1 MLPRPTAEVKTAR
14 APTPSLY
21 TRPPPLTGGAA
32 VALLGTVHYEVR
44 DGVALLTV
52 DNPPVNPLSSGV
64 RFYLSQHL
72 ETALDDDDIEAVVI
86 TGKGRAFIAGADI
99 RDFGKTP
106 NPDEQPKQPAG
117 ALIEASHKPVVA
129 AINGTAFGGGLEHAL
144 TCHYRVAAPG
154 APVGLPEIKIGLLP
168 GGGGTQRLPRLIGA
182 ERAMQAILSG
192 DPFDTEE
199 ALELGIIDEII
210 DGDLV
215 AGAIAFAKTKA
226 ATGGP
231 HPRVRDRRDKIETDR
246 ANPEVFKTG
255 EAYLAR
261 RLRGQIN
268 GQMAFNSVKAA
279 VEIDDFDEGIR
290 AERENFQVCHDHE
303 QRAAM
308 IHVFFA
314 ERQAARIPDVPRD
327 APRKDIASAAT
338 VGGGLMGGGIA
349 MSFADAGIP
358 VKVLEVNQEA
368 LDRGLSVIE
377 TNYNR
382 MVRSGRISEA
392 ERDDRLGLIEGVLDY
407 DAVADAD
414 VVVEAVY
421 ENLDLKKEIFAKLD
435 ATMKDGAVLASNT
448 SGLDLDQMAAMTKR
462 PGDVVGT
469 HFFSP
474 ANIMQ
479 LLEVVRGVETKPEIL
494 ATAMALGKT
503 IGKVP
508 VMSLNA
514 PGFIGNRMLGGY
526 TRQAGEIILHGALPE
541 QVDKVIVDFGFNMGP
556 FAMNDLVGL
565 DLGWRAR
572 RMAGTTDKPLTT
584 IVPDKLCDLGR
595 FGQKTNAGF
604 YTYAEGSRQGQPDPA
619 VAKIIEDTSAQLGFS
634 RRVIDEG
641 EILKRCL
648 YPLVNIGAQLLD
660 DGIALRAS
668 DIDVVY
674 IHGYGFPKYR
684 GGPMYYADQVGLD
697 NVYRD
702 ILAFHQEYGD
712 AWRPAPLLKR
722 LAEEGGSFAAWNNKA
737 G

>member
-1 MLPRPTAEVKTAR
+1 M
-14 APTPSLY
+14 
-21 TRPPPLTGGAA
+21 
-32 VALLGTVHYEVR
+32 ALLGTVHYEVR
-44 DGVALLTV
+44 DRVALLTV

-64 RFYLSQHL
+64 RFYMSQHL
-72 ETALDDDDIEAVVI
+72 ETALADDNVDAVVI

-99 RDFGKTP
+99 RDFGKP
-106 NPDEQPKQPAG
+106 RNPDEQPKRAAG
-117 ALIEASHKPVVA
+117 EIMEASTKPIVA

-144 TCHYRVAAPG
+144 FCHYRVAAPG

-182 ERAMQAILSG
+182 ERAMDAILTG
-192 DPFDTEE
+192 DPFDTDE
-199 ALELGIIDEII
+199 AAELGIIDQII
-210 DGDLV
+210 AGDLV
-215 AGAIAFAKTKA
+215 AGAIEFAKAKA
-226 ATGGP
+226 AAGGP
-231 HPRVRDRRDKIETDR
+231 YPLVRNRRDKVEADR
-246 ANPEVFKTG
+246 ANPDVFKAG

-261 RLRGQIN
+261 RMRGQIN
-268 GQMAFNSVKAA
+268 GRMAFNSVKAA

-314 ERQAARIPDVPRD
+314 ERQATRIPDVPRD
-327 APRKDIASAAT
+327 TPGKDIATAAT

-349 MSFADAGIP
+349 MCFADAGIP
-358 VKVLEVNQEA
+358 VKVLEVSQEA
-368 LDRGLSVIE
+368 LDKGLSVIE
-377 TNYNR
+377 FNYNR
-382 MVRSGRISEA
+382 MVRSGRITEA
-392 ERDDRLGLIEGVLDY
+392 ERDARLGLIEGVMDY

-448 SGLDLDQMAAMTKR
+448 SGLDLDQMAGMTKR
-462 PGDVVGT
+462 PSDVVGT

-479 LLEVVRGVETKPEIL
+479 LLEVVRGVETNPETL

-503 IGKVP
+503 IGKTP

-526 TRQAGEIILHGALPE
+526 TSQAGEIILHGAFPE

-572 RMAGTTDKPLTT
+572 KMAGTTDKPLTAV
-584 IVPDKLCDLGR
+584 VPDKLCDLGR

-604 YTYAEGSRQGQPDPA
+604 YTYAQGSRQGQPDAA
-619 VAKIIEDTSAQLGFS
+619 VAKIIEDTSAELGFS
-634 RRVIDEG
+634 RRQINGD

-648 YPLVNIGAQLLD
+648 YPLINIGAQLLD

-674 IHGYGFPKYR
+674 IYGYGFPKYR

-722 LAEEGGSFAAWNNKA
+722 LAEEGGSFAAWDAANTGK
-737 G
+737 

>member
-1 MLPRPTAEVKTAR
+1 M
-14 APTPSLY
+14 
-21 TRPPPLTGGAA
+21 
-32 VALLGTVHYEVR
+32 ALLGTVHYEVR

-64 RFYLSQHL
+64 RFYMSQHL
-72 ETALDDDDIEAVVI
+72 ETALVDEDIEAVVI

-117 ALIEASHKPVVA
+117 ALIEASDKPVVA

-144 TCHYRVAAPG
+144 TCHYRVAVPG

-182 ERAMQAILSG
+182 ERAMLAILSG

-199 ALELGIIDEII
+199 ALELGIVDEII
-210 DGDLV
+210 EGDLV
-215 AGAIAFAKTKA
+215 PGAIAFAKARA

-231 HPRVRDRRDKIETDR
+231 HPRVRDRRDKIEADR
-246 ANPEVFKTG
+246 ANADVFKAG

-308 IHVFFA
+308 IHVFFS

-327 APRKDIASAAT
+327 APRKDIGSAAT

-368 LDRGLSVIE
+368 LDKGLSVIE

-392 ERDDRLGLIEGVLDY
+392 ERDVRLGLIEGVLDY

-435 ATMKDGAVLASNT
+435 ATMKPGAVLASNT
-448 SGLDLDQMAAMTKR
+448 SGLDVDQMAAMTKR

-479 LLEVVRGVETKPEIL
+479 LLEVVRGVETRPEIL

-526 TRQAGEIILHGALPE
+526 TSQAGEIILHGALPE

-619 VAKIIEDTSAQLGFS
+619 VAKIIEDTSAELGFS
-634 RRVIDEG
+634 RRTIDGG

-674 IHGYGFPKYR
+674 IYGYGFPKYR
-684 GGPMYYADQVGLD
+684 GGPMYYADQVGLA

-722 LAEEGGSFAAWNNKA
+722 LAEEGGSFAAWDNKA

>member
-1 MLPRPTAEVKTAR
+1 M
-14 APTPSLY
+14 
-21 TRPPPLTGGAA
+21 
-32 VALLGTVHYEVR
+32 ALLGTVHYEVR
-44 DGVALLTV
+44 DRVALLTI
-52 DNPPVNPLSSGV
+52 DNPPVNPMSSGV

-72 ETALDDDDIEAVVI
+72 EAALADDAVDAVAI

-117 ALIEASHKPVVA
+117 TLIEASAKPVVA
-129 AINGTAFGGGLEHAL
+129 AINGTAFGGGLELAL

-182 ERAMQAILSG
+182 ERAMMAILSG

-199 ALELGIIDEII
+199 ALALGIVDEIV

-215 AGAIAFAKTKA
+215 AGAIAFAKARA
-226 ATGGP
+226 AAGAP
-231 HPRVRDRRDKIETDR
+231 HPLVRNRRDKIEADR
-246 ANPEVFKTG
+246 ANPAVFKAG

-261 RLRGQIN
+261 RMRGQFN
-268 GQMAFNSVKAA
+268 GQMAFDSVQAA
-279 VEIDDFDEGIR
+279 VQLDDFDEGIR
-290 AERENFQVCHDHE
+290 AERANFQRCHDHE

-308 IHVFFA
+308 IHVFFS
-314 ERQAARIPDVPRD
+314 ERVAARIPDVAADTPKK
-327 APRKDIASAAT
+327 AIAKAAT

-349 MSFADAGIP
+349 MCFADAGIP
-358 VKVLEVNQEA
+358 VQVLEQSEEA
-368 LDRGLSVIE
+368 LNKGLAVVAS
-377 TNYNR
+377 NYAR

-392 ERDDRLGLIEGVLDY
+392 ERDERMALIEGALEY
-407 DAVADAD
+407 DAIAEAD

-421 ENLDLKKEIFAKLD
+421 ENLDLKKQIFERLD
-435 ATMKDGAVLASNT
+435 ATMKDGAILASNT
-448 SGLDLDQMAAMTKR
+448 SGLDLDQMAASTKR

-479 LLEVVRGVETKPEIL
+479 LLEVVRGAQTSDETL

-503 IGKVP
+503 IGKTP
-508 VMSLNA
+508 VLSTNA

-526 TRQAGEIILHGALPE
+526 TQQAGSMILYGAQPQ
-541 QVDKVIVDFGFNMGP
+541 QVDRVIVDFGFNMGP

-572 RMAGTTDKPLTT
+572 QMSGMKPEDRPLTA
-584 IVPDKLCDLGR
+584 IVPDKLCDMGR
-595 FGQKTNAGF
+595 YGQKTGAGF
-604 YTYAEGSRQGQPDPA
+604 YQYPEGSRQGKADPL
-619 VAKIIEDTSAQLGFS
+619 VAELIEGTSKELGIE
-634 RRVIDEG
+634 RRRIDDDEV
-641 EILKRCL
+641 LKRCL
-648 YPLVNIGAQLLD
+648 YPLINIGAQLLD

-674 IHGYGFPKYR
+674 IYGYGFPKYR
-684 GGPMYYADQVGLD
+684 GGPMYYADQLGIQ

-702 ILAFHQEYGD
+702 ILALHQEYGD
-712 AWRPAPLLKR
+712 VWRPVPLLRK
-722 LAEEGGSFAAWNNKA
+722 LAEEGSSFAEWDAANA
-737 G
+737 AQGGR

>member
-1 MLPRPTAEVKTAR
+1 M
-14 APTPSLY
+14 
-21 TRPPPLTGGAA
+21 
-32 VALLGTVHYEVR
+32 ALLGTVHYDVR
-44 DGVALLTV
+44 DDVALLTI
-52 DNPPVNPLSSGV
+52 DNPPVNPMSSGV

-72 ETALDDDDIEAVVI
+72 QTALADDAVSAVVI

-106 NPDEQPKQPAG
+106 NPDEQPKRPAG
-117 ALIEASHKPVVA
+117 ALIEESEKPIVA

-168 GGGGTQRLPRLIGA
+168 GGGGTQRLPRLIGT

-199 ALELGIIDEII
+199 ALQLGIIDEII
-210 DGDLV
+210 EGDLV
-215 AGAIAFAKTKA
+215 AGAIAFAKRKA
-226 ATGGP
+226 AAGGP
-231 HPRVRDRRDKIETDR
+231 HPLVRNRRDKIESDR
-246 ANPEVFKTG
+246 ANADVFKAG

-261 RLRGQIN
+261 RMRAQFN
-268 GQMAFNSVKAA
+268 GRMAFDSVKAA
-279 VEIDDFDEGIR
+279 VELDDFDDGIR
-290 AERENFQVCHDHE
+290 AEQANFQRCHDHE

-314 ERQAARIPDVPRD
+314 ERQGAKIADVP
-327 APRKDIASAAT
+327 AATPKKTIASAAT

-358 VKVLEVNQEA
+358 VKVLETNQEA
-368 LDRGLSVIE
+368 LDKGLDTVRN
-377 TNYNR
+377 NYER
-382 MVRSGRISEA
+382 MVRSGRISA
-392 ERDDRLGLIEGVLDY
+392 EQRDERLARIEGVLDY
-407 DAVADAD
+407 GAIADAD

-421 ENLDLKKEIFAKLD
+421 ENLDLKKQIFEKLD
-435 ATMKDGAVLASNT
+435 ATMKEGAVLASNT
-448 SGLDLDQMAAMTKR
+448 SALDLDQMAAMTKR

-479 LLEVVRGVETKPEIL
+479 LLEVVRGAETNNETL

-503 IGKVP
+503 IGKIP
-508 VMSLNA
+508 VMSTNA

-541 QVDKVIVDFGFNMGP
+541 QVDKAIFDFGFNMGP

-572 RMAGTTDKPLTT
+572 KMAGTKDEDKPLTAL
-584 IVPDKLCDLGR
+584 IPDKLCELGR
-595 FGQKTNAGF
+595 YGQKTGAGF
-604 YTYAEGSRQGQPDPA
+604 YQYPPGSRQGQPDAA
-619 VAKIIEDTSAQLGFS
+619 VAKIIEETAAELGIE
-634 RRVIDEG
+634 RREIDEA
-641 EILKRCL
+641 EVLKRCL
-648 YPLVNIGAQLLD
+648 YPLINIGAQLLD
-660 DGIALRAS
+660 DGIAQRAS

-674 IHGYGFPKYR
+674 VYGYGFPKYR
-684 GGPMYYADQVGLD
+684 GGPMYYADQVGLQEI
-697 NVYRD
+697 YRD
-702 ILAFHQEYGD
+702 ILAFHQQYGD

-722 LAEEGGSFAAWNNKA
+722 LAEAGSSFAAFDA
-737 G
+737 ERA

>member
-1 MLPRPTAEVKTAR
+1 M
-14 APTPSLY
+14 
-21 TRPPPLTGGAA
+21 
-32 VALLGTVHYEVR
+32 ALLGTVHYEVR
-44 DGVALLTV
+44 DGVALLTI

-64 RFYLSQHL
+64 RFYLSQHM
-72 ETALDDDDIEAVVI
+72 ETALADDGVEAVVI

-99 RDFGKTP
+99 RDFGTTQ
-106 NPDEQPKQPAG
+106 NPDEQPKRQAG
-117 ALIEASHKPVVA
+117 AYIEESEKPVVA
-129 AINGTAFGGGLEHAL
+129 AINGTAFGGGFEVAL
-144 TCHYRVAAPG
+144 TCHYRVATPG

-168 GGGGTQRLPRLIGA
+168 GGGGTQRMPRLIGV
-182 ERAMQAILSG
+182 ERALQAILSG

-199 ALELGIIDEII
+199 ALELGLIDSII

-215 AGAIAFAKTKA
+215 TGAIAFAKARIAEGRPYPLIRHK
-226 ATGGP
+226 
-231 HPRVRDRRDKIETDR
+231 RDKIDADR
-246 ANPEVFKTG
+246 ANPDVFKAA

-261 RLRGQIN
+261 RMRGQFN
-268 GQMAFNSVKAA
+268 GQMAFDSVKGA
-279 VEIDDFDEGIR
+279 VEIEDFNEGIR
-290 AERENFQVCHDHE
+290 AERANFVRCVAHE

-308 IHVFFA
+308 IHVFFS
-314 ERQAARIPDVPRD
+314 ERQAARIPDVPAD
-327 APRKDIASAAT
+327 TPKKTITSAAT

-349 MSFADAGIP
+349 MCFADSGIP
-358 VKVLEVNQEA
+358 VKVLEVSQEA
-368 LDRGLSVIE
+368 LDKGLAVIE
-377 TNYNR
+377 NNYGR
-382 MVRSGRISEA
+382 MVRSGRISES
-392 ERDDRLGLIEGVLDY
+392 ERDARLGLIEGVLDY

-414 VVVEAVY
+414 IVVEAVY

-435 ATMKDGAVLASNT
+435 ATMKEGAVLASNT

-479 LLEVVRGVETKPEIL
+479 MLEVVRGVETGKETL
-494 ATAMALGKT
+494 ATAMTLGKN

-514 PGFIGNRMLGGY
+514 PGFIGNHILGGY

-541 QVDKVIVDFGFNMGP
+541 QVDKVIYDFGFNMGP
-556 FAMNDLVGL
+556 FAMADLVGL

-572 RMAGTTDKPLTT
+572 KMSGVKDTRLTS

-595 FGQKTNAGF
+595 FGQKTNAG
-604 YTYAEGSRQGQPDPA
+604 YYIYPEGSRQGRPDPV
-619 VAKIIEDTSAQLGFS
+619 VAQIIAETCAELGFE
-634 RRVIDEG
+634 REELDEG

-648 YPLVNIGAQLLD
+648 YPLINIGAQLLD

-668 DIDVVY
+668 DINVMYVY
-674 IHGYGFPKYR
+674 GYGFPKYR

-702 ILAFHQEYGD
+702 ILAYHQAYGD

-722 LAEEGGSFAAWNNKA
+722 LAEEGGSFAAWDAAKA
-737 G
+737 KG

>member
-1 MLPRPTAEVKTAR
+1 M
-14 APTPSLY
+14 
-21 TRPPPLTGGAA
+21 
-32 VALLGTVHYEVR
+32 ALLGTVHYEVR

-52 DNPPVNPLSSGV
+52 DNPPVNPMSSGV
-64 RFYLSQHL
+64 RFYLSEHL
-72 ETALDDDDIEAVVI
+72 QTALADDAVDAVVI

-99 RDFGKTP
+99 RDFGKAP
-106 NPDEQPKQPAG
+106 NADEQPKRAAG
-117 ALIEASHKPVVA
+117 ELIEGSAKPVVA
-129 AINGTAFGGGLEHAL
+129 AINGTAFGGGLELAL

-154 APVGLPEIKIGLLP
+154 APVGLPETKIGLLP

-199 ALELGIIDEII
+199 ALALGIVDRIA

-215 AGAIAFAKTKA
+215 EAAIAFVKGKA
-226 ATGGP
+226 GSTP
-231 HPRVRDRRDKIETDR
+231 HPLIRNRRDKVLADR
-246 ANPEVFKTG
+246 ANPDVFKAG

-261 RLRGQIN
+261 RMRGQFN
-268 GQMAFNSVKAA
+268 GQMAFDSVKAA
-279 VEIDDFDEGIR
+279 VELDDFDDGIR
-290 AERENFQVCHDHE
+290 AERANFQRCHDHE

-314 ERQAARIPDVPRD
+314 ERQAARIPDVPRET
-327 APRKDIASAAT
+327 PTKPIASAAT

-349 MSFADAGIP
+349 MCFADAGIP
-358 VKVLEVNQEA
+358 VKVLEVSQEA
-368 LDRGLSVIE
+368 LDKGLAVIA
-377 TNYNR
+377 TNYGR

-392 ERDDRLGLIEGVLDY
+392 ERDDRLSRIEGVLDY
-407 DAVADAD
+407 GAVADAD
-414 VVVEAVY
+414 VVVEAVF
-421 ENLDLKKEIFAKLD
+421 ENLDLKKQIFEKLD
-435 ATMKDGAVLASNT
+435 AAMKPGAVLASNT
-448 SGLDLDQMAAMTKR
+448 SGLDLDQMAASTGR
-462 PGDVVGT
+462 PQHVVGT

-479 LLEVVRGVETKPEIL
+479 LLEVVRGAATDEETL
-494 ATAMALGKT
+494 ATAMALGKI

-508 VMSLNA
+508 VMSTNA

-526 TRQAGEIILHGALPE
+526 TRQAGEIILHGAMPE
-541 QVDKVIVDFGFNMGP
+541 QVDKVIYDFGFNMGP

-572 RMAGTTDKPLTT
+572 KMAGVADADKPLTAV
-584 IVPDKLCDLGR
+584 VPDRLCDLGR
-595 FGQKTNAGF
+595 YGQKTNAGF
-604 YTYAEGSRQGQPDPA
+604 YRYAEGSRQGQPDPE
-619 VAKIIEDTSAQLGFS
+619 VAELIETTSRELGIE
-634 RRVIDEG
+634 RREIGDDEV
-641 EILKRCL
+641 LKRCL

-674 IHGYGFPKYR
+674 VYGYGFPKYR

-702 ILAFHQEYGD
+702 IVSFHQLYGD

-722 LAEEGGSFAAWNNKA
+722 LAEEGGSFADWDAANA
-737 G
+737 RR

>member
-1 MLPRPTAEVKTAR
+1 M
-14 APTPSLY
+14 
-21 TRPPPLTGGAA
+21 
-32 VALLGTVHYEVR
+32 ALLGTVHYEIR

-64 RFYLSQHL
+64 RFYMSRHL
-72 ETALDDDDIEAVVI
+72 ETALADADVEAVVI
-86 TGKGRAFIAGADI
+86 TGSGRAFIAGADI
-99 RDFGKTP
+99 RDFGKP
-106 NPDEQPKQPAG
+106 RNPDEQPHRPAG
-117 ALIEASHKPVVA
+117 EIMEESTKPIVA

-144 TCHYRVAAPG
+144 FCHYRVAAPG

-192 DPFDTEE
+192 DPFTTEE
-199 ALELGIIDEII
+199 ALELGILDEII
-210 DGDLV
+210 QGDLV
-215 AGAIAFAKTKA
+215 DGAIAFAKAKA
-226 ATGGP
+226 AAGGP
-231 HPRVRDRRDKIETDR
+231 HPLVRHLRDRIEADR
-246 ANPEVFKTG
+246 ANPDVFKAG
-255 EAYLAR
+255 AAYLAR
-261 RLRGQIN
+261 RMRGQIN
-268 GQMAFNSVKAA
+268 GRMAFDSVKAA

-290 AERENFQVCHDHE
+290 AERANFQVCHDHE

-314 ERQAARIPDVPRD
+314 ERKAARIPDVPRETPKK
-327 APRKDIASAAT
+327 AIRTAAT
-338 VGGGLMGGGIA
+338 IGGGLMGGGIA

-358 VKVLEVNQEA
+358 VKVLEVNREA
-368 LDRGLSVIE
+368 LDKGLSVIE
-377 TNYNR
+377 YNYHR
-382 MVRSGRISEA
+382 MVRSGRITEA
-392 ERDDRLGLIEGVLDY
+392 ERDSRLDLIEGVLDY
-407 DAVADAD
+407 DAVAAAD

-421 ENLDLKKEIFAKLD
+421 ENLDLKKEVFAKLD

-462 PGDVVGT
+462 PGAVVGT

-479 LLEVVRGVETKPEIL
+479 LLEVVRGTETNPETL
-494 ATAMALGKT
+494 ATAMALGKN
-503 IGKVP
+503 IGKIP
-508 VMSLNA
+508 VLSLNA

-526 TRQAGEIILHGALPE
+526 TRQAGEIILHGAFPE
-541 QVDKVIVDFGFNMGP
+541 QVDQVIFDFGFNMGP

-572 RMAGTTDKPLTT
+572 KMAGATDKPLTA
-584 IVPDKLCDLGR
+584 IVPDKLCELGR

-604 YTYAEGSRQGQPDPA
+604 FTYAEGSRQGRPDPA
-619 VAKIIEDTSAQLGFS
+619 VAKIIEETSAELGFA
-634 RRVIDEG
+634 RRKINED

-648 YPLVNIGAQLLD
+648 YPLINIGAQLLD
-660 DGIALRAS
+660 DGIAQRAS

-674 IHGYGFPKYR
+674 VHGYGFPKYR
-684 GGPMYYADQVGLD
+684 GGPMYHADRVGLD

-702 ILAFHQEYGD
+702 ILAFHREYGE

-722 LAEEGGSFAAWNNKA
+722 LAQAGSSFAAWDSA
-737 G
+737 QA

>member
-1 MLPRPTAEVKTAR
+1 M
-14 APTPSLY
+14 
-21 TRPPPLTGGAA
+21 
-32 VALLGTVHYEVR
+32 ALLGTVHYAVR
-44 DGVALLTV
+44 DGVALLTI

-64 RFYLSQHL
+64 RFYLAQHV
-72 ETALDDDDIEAVVI
+72 ETALADDNVEGVVV

-106 NPDEQPKQPAG
+106 SPDEQPKHAVG
-117 ALIEASHKPVVA
+117 KLIEESGKPVVA
-129 AINGTAFGGGLEHAL
+129 AINGTAFGGGLEFAL
-144 TCHYRVAAPG
+144 TCHYRLAAPG

-199 ALELGIIDEII
+199 AFQLGIVDKII
-210 DGDLV
+210 EDDLV
-215 AGAIAFAKTKA
+215 AGAIAFAKARAT
-226 ATGGP
+226 TGGP
-231 HPRVRDRRDKIETDR
+231 YPLVRNRRDKIEADR
-246 ANPEVFKTG
+246 ANPDVFKAG

-279 VEIDDFDEGIR
+279 VEIDDFDEGMG
-290 AERENFQVCHDHE
+290 AERANFRVCHDHE

-308 IHVFFA
+308 IHVFFG
-314 ERQAARIPDVPRD
+314 ERQAARIPDVARD
-327 APRKDIASAAT
+327 TPTKTIGSAAT
-338 VGGGLMGGGIA
+338 VGAGLMGGGIA

-358 VKVLEVNQEA
+358 VKVLEVSRDA
-368 LDRGLSVIE
+368 LDKGFAVIE
-377 TNYNR
+377 SNYGR
-382 MVRSGRISEA
+382 MVRSGRITEA
-392 ERDDRLGLIEGVLDY
+392 ERDTRLGLIDGVLDY
-407 DAVADAD
+407 AAIADAD
-414 VVVEAVY
+414 VVIEAVY
-421 ENLDLKKEIFAKLD
+421 ENLDLKKQIFKKLD
-435 ATMKDGAVLASNT
+435 AAMKDGAVLASNT
-448 SGLDLDQMAAMTKR
+448 SGLDIDQMAAMTKR

-479 LLEVVRGVETKPEIL
+479 LLEVVRGAETNKETL
-494 ATAMALGKT
+494 AAAMTLGKT
-503 IGKVP
+503 IGKTP

-572 RMAGTTDKPLTT
+572 SMAGNADKPLTA
-584 IVPDKLCDLGR
+584 IVPDRLCDLGR

-604 YTYAEGSRQGQPDPA
+604 YTYAQGSRQAQPDPA
-619 VAKIIEDTSAQLGFS
+619 VAEIIEETSAELGFS
-634 RRVIDEG
+634 RREIDNA

-648 YPLVNIGAQLLD
+648 YPLINIGAQLLD

-697 NVYRD
+697 HVYRD
-702 ILAFHQEYGD
+702 ILAFHREYGD
-712 AWRPAPLLKR
+712 IWRPAPLLKR
-722 LAEEGGSFAAWNNKA
+722 LAEEGGSFAGWDAAK

>member
-1 MLPRPTAEVKTAR
+1 M
-14 APTPSLY
+14 
-21 TRPPPLTGGAA
+21 
-32 VALLGTVHYEVR
+32 ALLGTVHYEVR

-64 RFYLSQHL
+64 RFYMSQHL
-72 ETALDDDDIEAVVI
+72 ETALADNDVEAVVV

-99 RDFGKTP
+99 RDFGKP
-106 NPDEQPKQPAG
+106 RNPDEQPKRAAG
-117 ALIEASHKPVVA
+117 ELIEASSKPVVA

-192 DPFDTEE
+192 DPFDTDE
-199 ALELGIIDEII
+199 ALELGILDEII

-215 AGAIAFAKTKA
+215 TGAIAFAKARA
-226 ATGGP
+226 AQGEP
-231 HPRVRDRRDKIETDR
+231 YPLVRHRRDKIEADR
-246 ANPEVFKTG
+246 ANPDVFKAG

-261 RLRGQIN
+261 RMRGQIN

-308 IHVFFA
+308 IHVFFS

-338 VGGGLMGGGIA
+338 IGGGLMGGGIA

-358 VKVLEVNQEA
+358 VKVLEVTQEA
-368 LDRGLSVIE
+368 LDKGLSVIE

-382 MVRSGRISEA
+382 MVRSGRITEA

-421 ENLDLKKEIFAKLD
+421 ENLDLKKEIFAELD
-435 ATMKDGAVLASNT
+435 ATMKEGAVLASNT

-479 LLEVVRGVETKPEIL
+479 LLEVVRGVETNPETL

-503 IGKVP
+503 IGKIP

-595 FGQKTNAGF
+595 FGQKSNAGF

-619 VAKIIEDTSAQLGFS
+619 VAKIIEDTSAELGFS
-634 RRVIDEG
+634 RREIDEE

-648 YPLVNIGAQLLD
+648 YPLINIGAQLLD

-674 IHGYGFPKYR
+674 IYGYGFPKYR
-684 GGPMYYADQVGLD
+684 GGPMYYADQVGLE

-722 LAEEGGSFAAWNNKA
+722 LAEEGGSFADWDNRAA
-737 G
+737 

>member
-1 MLPRPTAEVKTAR
+1 M
-14 APTPSLY
+14 
-21 TRPPPLTGGAA
+21 
-32 VALLGTVHYEVR
+32 ALLGTVHYEVR
-44 DGVALLTV
+44 DGVALLTI

-64 RFYLSQHL
+64 RFYMSRHL
-72 ETALDDDDIEAVVI
+72 ETAFGDDAVEAVVI

-99 RDFGKTP
+99 RDFGKP
-106 NPDEQPKQPAG
+106 RNPDEQPKRPAG
-117 ALIEASHKPVVA
+117 AMIEASTKPVVA

-182 ERAMQAILSG
+182 ERAMDAILTG
-192 DPFDTEE
+192 DPFETEE
-199 ALELGIIDEII
+199 ALELGIVDEII
-210 DGDLV
+210 EGDLV
-215 AGAIAFAKTKA
+215 AGAIAFAKAKA
-226 ATGGP
+226 AAGGR
-231 HPRVRDRRDKIETDR
+231 HPLVRHRRDKIEADR
-246 ANPEVFKTG
+246 ANPDVFKAG

-261 RLRGQIN
+261 RMRGQIN
-268 GQMAFNSVKAA
+268 GRMAFDSVKAA
-279 VEIDDFDEGIR
+279 VESDDFDAGIR
-290 AERENFQVCHDHE
+290 AEGANFQVCHDHE

-308 IHVFFA
+308 IHVFFS
-314 ERQAARIPDVPRD
+314 ERQATRIPDVPRET
-327 APRKDIASAAT
+327 PKKDIASAAT
-338 VGGGLMGGGIA
+338 IGGGLMGGGIA

-358 VKVLEVNQEA
+358 VKVLEVSREA
-368 LDRGLSVIE
+368 LDKGLSVIGY
-377 TNYNR
+377 NYNR
-382 MVRSGRISEA
+382 MVRSGRITQA
-392 ERDDRLGLIEGVLDY
+392 ERDSRLGLIDGVLDY

-448 SGLDLDQMAAMTKR
+448 SGLDLDQMAAMTQR
-462 PGDVVGT
+462 PGDVVGM

-479 LLEVVRGVETKPEIL
+479 LLEVVRGVETNPETL

-503 IGKVP
+503 IGKIP

-572 RMAGTTDKPLTT
+572 KMAGATDKPLTT

-595 FGQKTNAGF
+595 LGQKTNAGF
-604 YTYAEGSRQGQPDPA
+604 YTYAEGSRQGRPDPA
-619 VAKIIEDTSAQLGFS
+619 VAKLIEETSAELGFP
-634 RRVIDEG
+634 RREIGED

-648 YPLVNIGAQLLD
+648 YPLIDIGAQLLD
-660 DGIALRAS
+660 DGIALRAG

-674 IHGYGFPKYR
+674 IYGYGFPKYR

-702 ILAFHQEYGD
+702 ILAFHREYGE

-722 LAEEGGSFAAWNNKA
+722 LAEEGSSFAAWDSSKSA